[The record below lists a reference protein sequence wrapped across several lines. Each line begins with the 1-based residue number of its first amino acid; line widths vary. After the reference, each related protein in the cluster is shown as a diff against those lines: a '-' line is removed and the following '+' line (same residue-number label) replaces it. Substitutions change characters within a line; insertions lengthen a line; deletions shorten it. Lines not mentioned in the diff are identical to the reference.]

1 MDDWIKLLIGVL
13 FVASTSGAALH
24 AQEPLPRVLIL
35 GDSVYRQPVVELK
48 KQLKGQVEIVH
59 PALPDSSPVFNSSTA
74 LAHLELL
81 LGEQSWDLVIFNVG
95 LGDLVHRDG
104 KIKTLRVLPF
114 HAGGV
119 PATDAKQYEQNLR
132 ELVVKLKATKSK
144 LFWASTT
151 PIRSS
156 PKRVFKVGS
165 EIEYNEIAAK
175 IMREANIEIVD
186 MHAHVKGVIDMDKP
200 AAHGADPFH
209 FDRKPIHEPLA
220 KVVRQLLQ

>member
-1 MDDWIKLLIGVL
+1 MANWIKLLIGVL
-13 FVASTSGAALH
+13 FVTSTSGAALQ

-35 GDSVYRQPVVELK
+35 GDSVYRQPVAELK
-48 KQLKGQVEIVH
+48 KQFKGQLEFVH

-74 LAHLELL
+74 LAHLDQL
-81 LGEQSWDLVIFNVG
+81 LGEEPWNLVIFNVG

-104 KIKTLRVLPF
+104 KMKTLRVLPF

-132 ELVVKLKATKSK
+132 ELVARLKAKESR
-144 LFWASTT
+144 LIWASTT

-175 IMREANIEIVD
+175 IMHESEIEIVD
-186 MHAHVKGVIDMDKP
+186 MHTHVKGLIDMDKP

-220 KVVRQLLQ
+220 EVIGQLLE